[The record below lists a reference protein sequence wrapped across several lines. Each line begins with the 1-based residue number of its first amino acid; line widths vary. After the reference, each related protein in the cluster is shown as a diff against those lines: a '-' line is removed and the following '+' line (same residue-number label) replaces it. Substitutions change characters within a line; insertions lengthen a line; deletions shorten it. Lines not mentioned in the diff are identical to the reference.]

1 VNEAQSETGAKLCA
15 ISVDLDEIPFY
26 HQIHG
31 LDTAGDASA
40 NAVFDIALE
49 RLAEFARSLGVPLT
63 LFVIGSTL
71 ERKENGA
78 KLRALADAGHE
89 LGNHTFGHRY
99 DLTRLDGATMRNEIE
114 FAQEAIERATGR
126 RPVGFRAPGYTVTD
140 ELLGLVEHG
149 GFLYDSSVFPCP
161 VYWAAKGAAI
171 SAIRLRGRRSHS
183 VLDTPRVLTA
193 PTRPYRIG
201 HPYWKQGGGLL
212 ELPIQ
217 VTRGP
222 RLPFIGT
229 SLTLAGPVI
238 ARQLAR
244 AVAGEPLVNL
254 ELHAIDVLDM
264 NDGLERLLKFQH
276 DVRIPHERKLAAL
289 TAVVDT
295 LRDAGHKF
303 VRLDEAARAF
313 S

>member
-1 VNEAQSETGAKLCA
+1 MSDAERAQGGKLCA

-31 LDTAGDASA
+31 LDTPGGASSH
-40 NAVFDIALE
+40 AVFDIALE
-49 RLAEFARSLGVPLT
+49 RLAEFSRALDVPLT

-71 ERKENGA
+71 ERKENRE

-99 DLTRLDGATMRNEIE
+99 DLTRLDGATMHNEVE
-114 FAQEAIERATGR
+114 FAQDAIERATGR

-140 ELLGLVEHG
+140 ELLGLIEHA

-161 VYWAAKGAAI
+161 VYWGLKGAAI
-171 SAIRLRGRRSHS
+171 AAIRLQGRRSHS

-201 HPYWKQGGGLL
+201 HPYWTRGGGLL

-229 SLTLAGPVI
+229 TVTAAGPLL

-244 AVAGEPLVNL
+244 GVAGEPLVNL
-254 ELHAIDVLDM
+254 ELHGIDVLDVH
-264 NDGLERLLKFQH
+264 DGLEHLVKFQH
-276 DVRIPHERKLAAL
+276 DVRIPFARKLEAL
-289 TAVVDT
+289 TATVET
-295 LRDAGHKF
+295 LREAGHRF

-313 S
+313 A

>member
-1 VNEAQSETGAKLCA
+1 MNVAQSNGREKLCA

-31 LDTAGDASA
+31 LDTPMDASSD
-40 NAVFDIALE
+40 AVFDIALE
-49 RLAEFARSLGVPLT
+49 RLEQWARSLGVPLT

-71 ERKENGA
+71 ERKANGD
-78 KLRALADAGHE
+78 KLRALAEAGHE

-114 FAQEAIERATGR
+114 FAQEAIEKATGR
-126 RPVGFRAPGYTVTD
+126 RPVGFRAPGYTVND
-140 ELLGLVEHG
+140 ELLGLIEHA

-161 VYWAAKGAAI
+161 AYWGLKSLAI

-183 VLDTPRVLTA
+183 VFDTPRVLTA

-201 HPYWKQGGGLL
+201 HPYWEEGGGLL

-229 SLTLAGPVI
+229 SVTVGGPLV

-254 ELHAIDVLDM
+254 ELHGIDVLDTT
-264 NDGLERLLKFQH
+264 DGLEQLVKFQH
-276 DVRIPHERKLAAL
+276 DVRVPYQRKLEAL
-289 TAVVDT
+289 TAVVET

-313 S
+313 A